1 MWNESGTRSAFGQY
15 PATDESIHL
24 APSPVTILMEA
35 RCSGVNSSKNRSRTC
50 LPYPSCAQITRLR
63 SWSTTTVMYVWPF
76 LWLVSST
83 PIAVSP
89 SNMHGMP
96 DSSRPATRPAMSPAV
111 LHATCRKP
119 LTVFLLATVISHV
132 HSISKS
138 RVNRMPGSAHGTR
151 DTTTPCTRHSTRGAG
166 PTSSNPIA
174 AEVLVQPTP
183 FAAPVVV
190 FRAFAPAA
198 RATQRGLP
206 APDARH
212 QDRSVAQRGIVDGH
226 VLDDHDLDVEQ
237 TFEYVLHKAFS
248 VVLFLGRKT
257 NLQETPLTPS

>member
-1 MWNESGTRSAFGQY
+1 MKWTNSYRSFGLK
-15 PATDESIHL
+15 TKRSTGL
-24 APSPVTILMEA
+24 KTIEH
-35 RCSGVNSSKNRSRTC
+35 KH
-50 LPYPSCAQITRLR
+50 
-63 SWSTTTVMYVWPF
+63 
-76 LWLVSST
+76 SST

-166 PTSSNPIA
+166 PTSS
-174 AEVLVQPTP
+174 T
-183 FAAPVVV
+183 
-190 FRAFAPAA
+190 R
-198 RATQRGLP
+198 
-206 APDARH
+206 
-212 QDRSVAQRGIVDGH
+212 
-226 VLDDHDLDVEQ
+226 
-237 TFEYVLHKAFS
+237 
-248 VVLFLGRKT
+248 
-257 NLQETPLTPS
+257 

>member
-1 MWNESGTRSAFGQY
+1 MWNESSTRSAFGRCS
-15 PATDESIHL
+15 AADESIRL

-35 RCSGVNSSKNRSRTC
+35 RRSGINSSKNGSGTC
-50 LPYPSCAQITRLR
+50 LPCPSCARITRLR

-96 DSSRPATRPAMSPAV
+96 DSGRPATRPAMSPAV
-111 LHATCRKP
+111 LRATCGKP

-138 RVNRMPGSAHGTR
+138 RANRLPGSARGTR

-166 PTSSNPIA
+166 PTSS
-174 AEVLVQPTP
+174 T
-183 FAAPVVV
+183 
-190 FRAFAPAA
+190 R
-198 RATQRGLP
+198 
-206 APDARH
+206 
-212 QDRSVAQRGIVDGH
+212 
-226 VLDDHDLDVEQ
+226 
-237 TFEYVLHKAFS
+237 
-248 VVLFLGRKT
+248 
-257 NLQETPLTPS
+257 